1 MPAAIDERAAMTA
14 TLSTALTQ
22 RLGCRYPIIS
32 AGMGGPARAELAAAV
47 SEAGGFGLLGMVRE
61 SPDLIAREIAQVR
74 RRTDKPFGVNLI
86 PFATNPKLLQ
96 EELAVCLAQRVPAM
110 CFFWDVY
117 PEIVAQ
123 AKHAGCLVLHQVG
136 SLEDALRAEAAGADV
151 VILQGVE
158 AGGHVRARL
167 PLAVLLSQVAGKL
180 RIPIVA
186 SGGIADGRGLVAA
199 LALGADGVQC
209 GTAFLAST
217 ESFAHDYHKQRITA
231 AKAGET
237 VHTDL
242 FAINWPPNSPVRVLR
257 NSVTDEAK
265 TLWGHHPDTLP
276 RVVIGDEEGR
286 PLYKFGTD
294 SPLRST
300 KGDLEQM
307 ALYAG
312 EGAALVS
319 AMRPAAEIIA
329 MMMQDAQRTIGA
341 LHTALKLK

>member
-1 MPAAIDERAAMTA
+1 MT
-14 TLSTALTQ
+14 TALTK
-22 RLGCRYPIIS
+22 RLNCRHPIIS
-32 AGMGGPARAELAAAV
+32 AGMGGPARSELAAAV

-61 SPDLIAREIAQVR
+61 TPELIAREIAAVR
-74 RRTDKPFGVNLI
+74 QRTTKPFGVNLI
-86 PFATNPKLLQ
+86 PFATDPKLLR
-96 EELAVCLAQRVPAM
+96 EELAVCLDAQVPAM

-117 PEIVAQ
+117 PDIVEQ
-123 AKHAGCLVLHQVG
+123 AKKAGCLVLHQVG
-136 SLEDALRAEAAGADV
+136 SLEDALLAESAGADV
-151 VILQGVE
+151 VILQGIE

-167 PLAVLLSQVAGKL
+167 PLNGLVSQVVGKL
-180 RIPIVA
+180 RVPIAA
-186 SGGIADGRGLVAA
+186 SGGIADGRGLAAA

-209 GTAFLAST
+209 GTAFLASA
-217 ESFAHDYHKQRITA
+217 ESFAHDFHKQRIVA

-265 TLWGHHPDTLP
+265 ALWGHHPDLLP

-300 KGDLEQM
+300 TGDFEQM

-319 AMRPAAEIIA
+319 AVRTAAEIIA
-329 MMMQDAQRTIGA
+329 AMMQEAERTLA
-341 LHTALKLK
+341 TLHASLG

>member
-1 MPAAIDERAAMTA
+1 
-14 TLSTALTQ
+14 
-22 RLGCRYPIIS
+22 
-32 AGMGGPARAELAAAV
+32 
-47 SEAGGFGLLGMVRE
+47 
-61 SPDLIAREIAQVR
+61 
-74 RRTDKPFGVNLI
+74 
-86 PFATNPKLLQ
+86 
-96 EELAVCLAQRVPAM
+96 VPAM

-117 PEIVAQ
+117 PDIVEQ
-123 AKHAGCLVLHQVG
+123 AKKAGCLVLHQVG
-136 SLEDALRAEAAGADV
+136 SLDDALLAESAGADV

-167 PLAVLLSQVAGKL
+167 PLNVLLSQVAGKL
-180 RIPIVA
+180 SIPIVA
-186 SGGIADGRGLVAA
+186 SGGIANGQGLVAA

-209 GTAFLAST
+209 GTAFLASA
-217 ESFAHDYHKQRITA
+217 ESFAHDFHKQRIVA
-231 AKAGET
+231 AQAGET

-265 TLWGHHPDTLP
+265 ALWGHHPDLLP
-276 RVVIGDEEGR
+276 RVVIGEEEGR

-300 KGDLEQM
+300 TGDFEQM

-319 AMRPAAEIIA
+319 AVRPAAEIIA
-329 MMMQDAQRTIGA
+329 TMVQDAERTLTA
-341 LHTALKLK
+341 LHTALG

>member
-1 MPAAIDERAAMTA
+1 MILT
-14 TLSTALTQ
+14 TALTK
-22 RLGCRYPIIS
+22 RLNCRHPIIS
-32 AGMGGPARAELAAAV
+32 AGMGGPARSELAAAV
-47 SEAGGFGLLGMVRE
+47 SAAGGFGLLGMVRE
-61 SPDLIAREIAQVR
+61 SPDLIAREVAAVR
-74 RRTDKPFGVNLI
+74 ERTNKPFGVNLI
-86 PFATNPKLLQ
+86 PFATDPKLLR
-96 EELAVCLAQRVPAM
+96 EELAVCLDARVPAM

-117 PEIVAQ
+117 PDIVAQ
-123 AKHAGCLVLHQVG
+123 AKKAGCLVLHQVG
-136 SLEDALRAEAAGADV
+136 SLEDALLAESAGADV

-167 PLAVLLSQVAGKL
+167 PLNVLLSQVAGRL
-180 RIPIVA
+180 RIPTVA

-209 GTAFLAST
+209 GTAFLASS
-217 ESFAHDYHKQRITA
+217 ESFAHDYHKQRLIA
-231 AKAGET
+231 ARAGET

-257 NSVTDEAK
+257 NSVTDEAE

-300 KGDLEQM
+300 TGDFEQM

-312 EGAALVS
+312 EGAALIS
-319 AMRPAAEIIA
+319 AVQPAAEIIEA
-329 MMMQDAQRTIGA
+329 MMRDAERTLTTLHGA
-341 LHTALKLK
+341 LS